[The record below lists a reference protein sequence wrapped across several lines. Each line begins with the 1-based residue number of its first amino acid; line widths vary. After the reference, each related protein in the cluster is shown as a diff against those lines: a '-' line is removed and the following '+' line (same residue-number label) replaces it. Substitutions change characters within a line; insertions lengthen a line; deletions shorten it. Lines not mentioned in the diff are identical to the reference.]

1 MKRFLLPPRRDMIG
15 IFLLL
20 GAIGL
25 GSLTACTKPS
35 NESATAESAA
45 SPAAKTEAGGD
56 AKMETKADAKGEAKA
71 DAKADGKDGKP
82 DRAGKPVDPAK
93 EKMRAER
100 RAALRK
106 KIEAVL
112 TPEQM
117 KQLDAKIQSGEK
129 MRRAMASLELTPEQQ
144 DKVKAIYDEAR
155 AQWKSQS
162 GNQNNRKG
170 DAPAEGQKTEGQKN

>member
-35 NESATAESAA
+35 TDSATAESAA

-56 AKMETKADAKGEAKA
+56 AKMETKADAKA
-71 DAKADGKDGKP
+71 DGKGDGKDGKP

-100 RAALRK
+100 RAALRQ

-112 TPEQM
+112 TPEQV
-117 KQLDAKIQSGEK
+117 KQLDAKIQNGEK

-144 DKVKAIYDEAR
+144 DQVKAIYDEAR

-162 GNQNNRKG
+162 GDQNNRKGGGG
-170 DAPAEGQKTEGQKN
+170 DAPAEGQKAEGQKN

>member
-35 NESATAESAA
+35 TDSATAEAAA
-45 SPAAKTEAGGD
+45 SPAAKTGGD
-56 AKMETKADAKGEAKA
+56 AKMDAKA
-71 DAKADGKDGKP
+71 DAKADAGGGSKSDAKA

-100 RAALRK
+100 RAALRQ

-112 TPEQM
+112 TPEQV
-117 KQLDAKIQSGEK
+117 KQLDAKIQNGEK

-162 GNQNNRKG
+162 GDKANRQG
-170 DAPAEGQKTEGQKN
+170 DAPAEGQKAEGQKN